1 MRMLESHLEGET
13 VGEKELGERGDGQR
27 NGGVQDQ
34 VWRET
39 GPEARKINENLQLP
53 GVRGREESLGSPRDL
68 GCRRFPGVK
77 VNDLS

>member
-1 MRMLESHLEGET
+1 MRMLESHLEGEA

-39 GPEARKINENLQLP
+39 GPEARKINENLPKLWTKLLRMRFLP
-53 GVRGREESLGSPRDL
+53 
-68 GCRRFPGVK
+68 
-77 VNDLS
+77 